1 MLTAII
7 EHRSFIKCELL
18 ELPRGH
24 VMAQYWK
31 HSPAKAKAKAAAK
44 AAAPSKGKGKAHVKG
59 NSTAV
64 YMMRW

>member
-1 MLTAII
+1 
-7 EHRSFIKCELL
+7 
-18 ELPRGH
+18 
-24 VMAQYWK
+24 MAQYWK